1 VTANVIVRG
10 RPFQPGVSGN
20 PGGRPKSLGTLR
32 ALARTHAA
40 QAIAELARLAVHARS
55 ETARIAAIRELL
67 DRAYGKPTQFLATDN
82 DIVPEHLSAAEI
94 RAEIVAQ
101 FQTAFPEYRLL
112 KVIPARAEARPGRR
126 QTLRRQPNATLIGTA
141 KEPELTDLA
150 LSNDE
155 RT

>member
-112 KVIPARAEARPGRR
+112 KVVPAPSDARPRRR
-126 QTLRRQPNATLIGTA
+126 QTLKNRPNATLIGIA
-141 KEPELTDLA
+141 NEAEPTNLA
-150 LSNDE
+150 LADDE
-155 RT
+155 

>member
-1 VTANVIVRG
+1 VTASVVVRG
-10 RPFQPGVSGN
+10 RPFQPGQSGN
-20 PGGRPKSLGTLR
+20 PGGRPRARGTLR

-40 QAIAELARLAVHARS
+40 EAIAELARLAMHARS

-82 DIVPEHLSAAEI
+82 DIVPEDLSVAEM

-112 KVIPARAEARPGRR
+112 KVVPAPGNARPGRR
-126 QTLRRQPNATLIGTA
+126 QTLKNAPTATLIGTA
-141 KEPELTDLA
+141 SDPG
-150 LSNDE
+150 
-155 RT
+155 

>member
-1 VTANVIVRG
+1 VTGAIVRG

-40 QAIAELARLAVHARS
+40 EAIAELARLAVHAKS

-67 DRAYGKPTQFLATDN
+67 DRAYGKPKQFLATDN
-82 DIVPEHLSAAEI
+82 DVVPEDLSAAEI

-101 FQTAFPEYRLL
+101 FQVAFPEYRLL
-112 KVIPARAEARPGRR
+112 KVVPAPSEARPRRR
-126 QTLRRQPNATLIGTA
+126 QTLRNEPSATLIGTA
-141 KEPELTDLA
+141 
-150 LSNDE
+150 SN
-155 RT
+155 R